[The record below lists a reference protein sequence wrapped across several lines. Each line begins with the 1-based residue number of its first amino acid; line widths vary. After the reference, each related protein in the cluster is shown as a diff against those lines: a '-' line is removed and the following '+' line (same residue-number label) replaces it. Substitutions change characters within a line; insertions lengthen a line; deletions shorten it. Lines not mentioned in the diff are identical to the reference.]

1 VFSICHELKID
12 DPIAWM
18 NNVPPV
24 LVDWWI
30 AYFVRKQEIE
40 DQAYKKAAGK
50 HTEHAPEEASKIL
63 ERMASGEQRRNRGT
77 VLQGRPRP

>member
-1 VFSICHELKID
+1 MFSICHELKID

-30 AYFVRKQEIE
+30 AYFVRKQDLE
-40 DQAYKKAAGK
+40 DQAYKKASGSAV
-50 HTEHAPEEASKIL
+50 EHKPEEASKLL
-63 ERMASGEQRRNRGT
+63 EGMAGGKQRRNRST
-77 VLQGRPRP
+77 VLQSRPRP